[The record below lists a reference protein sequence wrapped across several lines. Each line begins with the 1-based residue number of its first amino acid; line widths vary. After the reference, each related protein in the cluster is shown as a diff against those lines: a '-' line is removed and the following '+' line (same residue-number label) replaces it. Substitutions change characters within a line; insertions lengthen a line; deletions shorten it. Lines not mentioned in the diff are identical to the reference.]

1 MGRGLTLRDEGK
13 SRVSI
18 SKGKDVTRIVRQA
31 ITLVGGLEKLISSH
45 ARVLIKPNLS
55 AALPAKTGVTTD
67 PRVVLALIQLA
78 REAGAKEI
86 MVGESA
92 VVGFDAGAIFDALKV
107 RSLFEKAGAKVV
119 NLDQDRALEVKIPSG
134 EVLNKLKVWRTAYE
148 SDVIISVPKMKT
160 HFQTGVTLSLK
171 NMKGTVPDESKR
183 IIHRIGVPVEKREE
197 YGLDQAI
204 VDLNTIISADLTV
217 IDATISLEGF
227 VPGPRLVGK
236 PVRMDTIIAGFD
248 AVATDAVGCRV
259 IGLDP
264 REVRHIHLAYGR
276 KLGRMLQDEIEVVG
290 RSVESV
296 LHPLRTDIPKA
307 AQVHENV
314 TIIEGK
320 GCSGCT
326 VTNCM
331 ALSFYSSKEIEN
343 LGTITLILGDTAST
357 DYQPKGQCFFIGNCA
372 IRSNKGK
379 KGRNIGGC
387 PPPGVWIRRSLT
399 EARTNKR
406 LTAENAENTEKN

>member
-1 MGRGLTLRDEGK
+1 MGRGLTLREEGK

-18 SKGKDVTRIVRQA
+18 SKGKDIARIVRQA
-31 ITLVGGLEKLISSH
+31 ITLVGGLEKLISSR

-55 AALPAKTGVTTD
+55 VALPAKTGVITD
-67 PRVVLALIQLA
+67 PRVVLALIQLV

-119 NLDQDRALEVKIPSG
+119 NLDQDQAVEVKIPKG
-134 EVLNKLKVWRTAYE
+134 EVLKKLKVCRTAYE

-227 VPGPRLVGK
+227 VPGPRLVGN
-236 PVRMDTIIAGFD
+236 PVRLDTIMAGFD
-248 AVATDAVGCRV
+248 PVAVDAVGCRV

-264 REVRHIHLAYGR
+264 REVRHIRLAYER
-276 KLGRMLQDEIEVVG
+276 KLGQMLLDEIEVVG

-296 LHPLRTDIPKA
+296 LHPLKTDIPKA

-320 GCSGCT
+320 GCSGCS
-326 VTNCM
+326 VTNRL
-331 ALSFYSSKEIEN
+331 ALSFFSPQDVEN
-343 LGTITLILGDTAST
+343 LGSLTLMVGDTAST
-357 DYQPKGQCFFIGNCA
+357 DYPVKGRCFFIGNCS

-387 PPPGVWIRRSLT
+387 PPPGLWIRKSLT
-399 EARTNKR
+399 GVAINCLGEIKGT
-406 LTAENAENTEKN
+406 